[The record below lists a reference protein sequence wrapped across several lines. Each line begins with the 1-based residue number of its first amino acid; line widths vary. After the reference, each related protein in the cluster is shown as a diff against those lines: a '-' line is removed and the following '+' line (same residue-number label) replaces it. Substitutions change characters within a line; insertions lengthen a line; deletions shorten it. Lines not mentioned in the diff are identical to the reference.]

1 MSFPALRLG
10 LLYFIIC
17 FPGSQAFQHGLE
29 PHVAIVCVCVC
40 IHSHILS
47 IYVADYIC
55 IYIKCR
61 CAVRSVVP
69 DSLRP
74 HGLLPTRLLCSWI
87 SQAGILEWVIISS
100 SRGSSPPR
108 DQPVTPA
115 SPALAGRSL
124 PLSHMGSPIY
134 NVCIYIYIYIFIKH
148 IHNIFICICCALF
161 EVPQCEIYDID
172 VYMHISFSHWSVS
185 LNNTDQYT

>member
-29 PHVAIVCVCVC
+29 LRVAIVCVCVCVCVC
-40 IHSHILS
+40 IHSHILL

-55 IYIKCR
+55 IYIKCM
-61 CAVRSVVP
+61 CAVCSVVP

-87 SQAGILEWVIISS
+87 SQAGILEWVTISF

-108 DQPVTPA
+108 DQPVTPT

-134 NVCIYIYIYIFIKH
+134 KV
-148 IHNIFICICCALF
+148 
-161 EVPQCEIYDID
+161 
-172 VYMHISFSHWSVS
+172 
-185 LNNTDQYT
+185 

>member
-29 PHVAIVCVCVC
+29 LRVAIVCVCVCVCVC
-40 IHSHILS
+40 IHSHILL

-55 IYIKCR
+55 IYIKCM
-61 CAVRSVVP
+61 CAVCSVVP

-87 SQAGILEWVIISS
+87 SQAGILEWVTISF

-108 DQPVTPA
+108 DQPVTPT

-134 NVCIYIYIYIFIKH
+134 TVYIYIYIHQTYTYLSVFVV
-148 IHNIFICICCALF
+148 LF
-161 EVPQCEIYDID
+161 LK
-172 VYMHISFSHWSVS
+172 S
-185 LNNTDQYT
+185 LNVRYMIYMYTAHIFSPLVCFSEQH